1 MFDAS
6 LLGLT
11 ANHFSYQIQHTLP
24 EKALSDLSV
33 YSNNNVVFSEIG
45 KISTTVGNQI
55 LNQIKVIPM
64 YIVSYFEKFL
74 YISTF
79 SFQGIPLVVLIP
91 SLVSSI
97 YMFKKWWQSNRS
109 LLILNTFFWSYLFI
123 YMIRSSHQRYI
134 LPLIPFAIIFFIFQF
149 ISFEKDE
156 KKYHSYFIWTL
167 VLTSIAV
174 IMTFI
179 YQDWGDLKALFNIFS
194 GAILLTMLFAIYFL
208 KKHRKILVKF
218 LMIAI
223 IVASVFINVYALSTK
238 NQIYKSNLWGIN
250 GEADKI
256 AQLVEPED
264 TIFVDCKSGT
274 ISEFTYLINIYRK
287 NNYLPVEWHWK
298 LDKDRVERKLDTI
311 EIVPNFY
318 YTLDIEDM
326 TLFKE
331 EIINNNINKIVLLKS
346 QVEGEKFPLE
356 DYIDIFKKEKWLAL
370 EPITQLK
377 NKEIY
382 IFDVVQ

>member
-1 MFDAS
+1 
-6 LLGLT
+6 
-11 ANHFSYQIQHTLP
+11 
-24 EKALSDLSV
+24 
-33 YSNNNVVFSEIG
+33 
-45 KISTTVGNQI
+45 
-55 LNQIKVIPM
+55 
-64 YIVSYFEKFL
+64 
-74 YISTF
+74 
-79 SFQGIPLVVLIP
+79 
-91 SLVSSI
+91 
-97 YMFKKWWQSNRS
+97 
-109 LLILNTFFWSYLFI
+109 
-123 YMIRSSHQRYI
+123 
-134 LPLIPFAIIFFIFQF
+134 
-149 ISFEKDE
+149 
-156 KKYHSYFIWTL
+156 
-167 VLTSIAV
+167 
-174 IMTFI
+174 
-179 YQDWGDLKALFNIFS
+179 
-194 GAILLTMLFAIYFL
+194 
-208 KKHRKILVKF
+208 
-218 LMIAI
+218 MIAI